1 MESKRCDLSYLSLC
15 ALRIRIEMKPRLP
28 FKLHRINRKPRYL
41 SASAI
46 SAFYFFSIS
55 LDAISI
61 GHFAGEPD
69 RNLYENFGQLV
80 WHEHYAANR
89 RGSLFPPLAC
99 TSLAKK
105 QLQPPLVIP
114 LLIPFWLDGE
124 TRFQSYCLESVRR
137 VASRRVASPLSNE
150 LTFHETFVSG
160 FNFSFRFVSF
170 RDFRRDSEDDWPS
183 AFRICLWRD
192 PIPGNVIVSS
202 TRMLLHKQRV
212 ALIMKFS

>member
-1 MESKRCDLSYLSLC
+1 MRLVESLPG

-28 FKLHRINRKPRYL
+28 FKLRRINRKPRYL
-41 SASAI
+41 SPSAI
-46 SAFYFFSIS
+46 SAFFFFIS

-80 WHEHYAANR
+80 WHERYAANR

-99 TSLAKK
+99 TPLAKK

-114 LLIPFWLDGE
+114 LLIPFWLGGE

-137 VASRRVASPLSNE
+137 VAFPLSNE

-160 FNFSFRFVSF
+160 FNFSFRFVIFDEIRRMIGLPRSEFAFDVIRYQETLSF
-170 RDFRRDSEDDWPS
+170 LVLGHYCTS
-183 AFRICLWRD
+183 
-192 PIPGNVIVSS
+192 
-202 TRMLLHKQRV
+202 RV
-212 ALIMKFS
+212 ALMMTNFINYNRSKIN

>member
-1 MESKRCDLSYLSLC
+1 
-15 ALRIRIEMKPRLP
+15 MKPRLP

-46 SAFYFFSIS
+46 SAFFFFFFIS

-61 GHFAGEPD
+61 GRFAGEPD

-80 WHEHYAANR
+80 WHERYAANR

-114 LLIPFWLDGE
+114 LLIPFWLGGE

-137 VASRRVASPLSNE
+137 VASRRLFLTSWHSTKLSFLD
-150 LTFHETFVSG
+150 LT
-160 FNFSFRFVSF
+160 FRFVIFDEIRRMIGLPRSEFAFDVIRYQETLSF
-170 RDFRRDSEDDWPS
+170 LVLGCYCAS
-183 AFRICLWRD
+183 
-192 PIPGNVIVSS
+192 
-202 TRMLLHKQRV
+202 RV
-212 ALIMKFS
+212 ALIMKFL

>member
-1 MESKRCDLSYLSLC
+1 MLFVLESKWNRDCRLNFTGSTGNHDTSVPVPF
-15 ALRIRIEMKPRLP
+15 PR
-28 FKLHRINRKPRYL
+28 
-41 SASAI
+41 
-46 SAFYFFSIS
+46 FFIS

-89 RGSLFPPLAC
+89 RDSLFPPLAC

-114 LLIPFWLDGE
+114 LLIPFWLGGE
-124 TRFQSYCLESVRR
+124 TRFQSYCLESV
-137 VASRRVASPLSNE
+137 RRVASPLSNE

-192 PIPGNVIVSS
+192 PIPGNVIVST
-202 TRMLLHKQRV
+202 TRMLLRKQSSVNNEIFIIICNYR
-212 ALIMKFS
+212 